1 MLDEINTNTYVNK
14 IYNELGHYIIIGL
27 TGRCGSGCSTTRD
40 ILCGTSKF
48 NPEDYLGNIKTD
60 AIHNDDRDK
69 NVILNFAKH
78 HPVEFEA
85 IRVRDI
91 LTSFILESKNEFFEL
106 LNEVFRSNCG
116 DGGKIKQDF
125 YNYFNS
131 NIGKYDKDLNYDS
144 VCMKCE
150 SIWNSI
156 NNDIYHFI
164 ENINQD
170 EYDFLFQGLSYI
182 SNIIREFLMNYVPN
196 NDGYTVAYQYVGNI
210 VRTYGKLKVIGGEKR
225 YHEEGMY
232 AVAKR
237 INMLLKIMR
246 RKEWIESNYKK
257 EIRKRDKPIRKSDVH
272 VVIDCI
278 KNVFEA
284 EYLKVR
290 YHSFYLVALTLD
302 DDTRKY
308 RLKNNKNLKDLEIK
322 IIDTREQ
329 PTMAKRLFTKYCIKN
344 ENNTKEN
351 DIEGRVYNKL
361 FNEDNLCA
369 KLYKAAYENS
379 TNVFRLQDVDSCIQ
393 SADIL
398 INNNSTKEE
407 LALTIVRYVS
417 LMQHPGLV
425 PPTVD
430 ERCMQVAQA
439 AKLNS
444 GCISRQVG
452 AVVSDSVGK
461 IISVGWNDAPATLG
475 NECISCIRRSF
486 DQLVDREDELAYSY
500 YELNQPEFRQ
510 KLIDIMKKTCDIDKQ
525 SIDDDELV
533 RIFKKKAEEI
543 SEGLPLAFCFKD
555 IYSAMNNQR
564 NQVHTRAQ
572 HAEEN
577 ALEASD
583 KNRIINGTL
592 YTTSSSCELCAKKAL
607 SYNIRRIV
615 YIEPYTGITN
625 DHVLGHEVKN
635 GIRICRNRKYRVE
648 SMTVELFTGATQNAY
663 TRLYS
668 PLFPLKDEL
677 ELRGIKLK

>member
-1 MLDEINTNTYVNK
+1 
-14 IYNELGHYIIIGL
+14 
-27 TGRCGSGCSTTRD
+27 
-40 ILCGTSKF
+40 
-48 NPEDYLGNIKTD
+48 
-60 AIHNDDRDK
+60 
-69 NVILNFAKH
+69 
-78 HPVEFEA
+78 
-85 IRVRDI
+85 
-91 LTSFILESKNEFFEL
+91 
-106 LNEVFRSNCG
+106 
-116 DGGKIKQDF
+116 
-125 YNYFNS
+125 
-131 NIGKYDKDLNYDS
+131 
-144 VCMKCE
+144 
-150 SIWNSI
+150 
-156 NNDIYHFI
+156 
-164 ENINQD
+164 
-170 EYDFLFQGLSYI
+170 
-182 SNIIREFLMNYVPN
+182 
-196 NDGYTVAYQYVGNI
+196 
-210 VRTYGKLKVIGGEKR
+210 
-225 YHEEGMY
+225 
-232 AVAKR
+232 
-237 INMLLKIMR
+237 
-246 RKEWIESNYKK
+246 
-257 EIRKRDKPIRKSDVH
+257 
-272 VVIDCI
+272 
-278 KNVFEA
+278 
-284 EYLKVR
+284 
-290 YHSFYLVALTLD
+290 
-302 DDTRKY
+302 
-308 RLKNNKNLKDLEIK
+308 
-322 IIDTREQ
+322 
-329 PTMAKRLFTKYCIKN
+329 
-344 ENNTKEN
+344 
-351 DIEGRVYNKL
+351 
-361 FNEDNLCA
+361 
-369 KLYKAAYENS
+369 
-379 TNVFRLQDVDSCIQ
+379 
-393 SADIL
+393 
-398 INNNSTKEE
+398 
-407 LALTIVRYVS
+407 
-417 LMQHPGLV
+417 MQHPGLV

>member
-1 MLDEINTNTYVNK
+1 MLNEINTNTYVNK

-125 YNYFNS
+125 YYYFNS
-131 NIGKYDKDLNYDS
+131 NISKYDKDLDYDI

-164 ENINQD
+164 ENIDQD

-182 SNIIREFLMNYVPN
+182 SNIIRDFLMNYVPN

-210 VRTYGKLKVIGGEKR
+210 VRTYGKLKVIDGKKR

-351 DIEGRVYNKL
+351 DIDERVYNKL
-361 FNEDNLCA
+361 FNEDNSCA
-369 KLYKAAYENS
+369 KLYKEAYENS